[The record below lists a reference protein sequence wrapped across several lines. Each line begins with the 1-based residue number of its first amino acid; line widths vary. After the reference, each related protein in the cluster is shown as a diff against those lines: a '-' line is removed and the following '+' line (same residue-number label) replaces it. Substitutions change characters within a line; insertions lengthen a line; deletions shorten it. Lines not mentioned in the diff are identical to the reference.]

1 MKGLMSTVSHHP
13 HGGTRALTGLGV
25 AVAGLTVALGLV
37 VTGPS
42 VAHAATV
49 DAASNQYRVYLV
61 LPGTT
66 AGESTGKAKSTAP
79 TVVREELSAFSFS
92 TTAAAPGSADKAA
105 TPAASSA
112 TATMAINKASVQL
125 LTSVAAA
132 SKLPVEV
139 DFYNTAGSTL
149 AFSYK
154 FTNAVFTSYLL
165 QDGAS
170 GDSVQVTFAYQQL
183 EVEYLVPNSPGSPP
197 VTYIIRKAPGS

>member
-1 MKGLMSTVSHHP
+1 MKGSMSTVSHYP
-13 HGGTRALTGLGV
+13 LGGTRALIGL

-42 VAHAATV
+42 VADAVTV
-49 DAASNQYRVYLV
+49 DAASNPYVVYLV
-61 LPGTT
+61 LPGGTV
-66 AGESTGKAKSTAP
+66 GETKSTA
-79 TVVREELSAFSFS
+79 TATREELGAFSLS
-92 TTAAAPGSADKAA
+92 TTAAAPGSADKSA

-132 SKLPVEV
+132 SKLSVEV

-154 FTNAVFTSYLL
+154 FTKAVFTSYLL
-165 QDGAS
+165 QDGSS
-170 GDSVQVTFAYQQL
+170 GGSVQVTFAYQQL
-183 EVEYLVPNSPGSPP
+183 EVEYLSANSPGSPP